1 MAEPN
6 RSTSVLKSEIKLKS
20 WARPFSPHPNALN
33 VIVFFLFSLCPMLH
47 PPTNFAVYLLIIF
60 CAPPLTDRQTNIT
73 WEITSSAE
81 VKKNM
86 KTTRGKQESSSNLLV
101 RSFSCLGVV
110 ESPRAAVLDGDWK
123 RYSVP
128 LGVGSD
134 IVQQSLC
141 LKHTEALSDNSSCVQ
156 RINSWQNLCF
166 VFFFFVFF
174 TAITLT
180 QWGKTPVLLTT
191 LMIAHSI

>member
-20 WARPFSPHPNALN
+20 WACPFSPYPNSLN
-33 VIVFFLFSLCPMLH
+33 VRLFFFLSPCPMLH

-60 CAPPLTDRQTNIT
+60 CAPPPTDRQTNIT
-73 WEITSSAE
+73 WEISSSAE
-81 VKKNM
+81 VKKTWKQHGVN
-86 KTTRGKQESSSNLLV
+86 KRAVQIFSYAHLAASAWLSRRAPHCSTEIERDILFRWGWVQTLFSSHFVWSTLRLWVTT
-101 RSFSCLGVV
+101 
-110 ESPRAAVLDGDWK
+110 AAVCSASTPD
-123 RYSVP
+123 
-128 LGVGSD
+128 
-134 IVQQSLC
+134 
-141 LKHTEALSDNSSCVQ
+141 
-156 RINSWQNLCF
+156 RIC
-166 VFFFFVFF
+166 VFFFFFFF